1 MNKFEI
7 HQFICRADN
16 YGVLVSDKNSGLT
29 MSVDAPD
36 ALKIDEELEKKKLNL
51 THLLIT
57 HKHQD
62 HIDGI
67 EYLKNKYNC
76 IVLGPESEKD
86 QIPQLDI
93 TLIGDEYI
101 DFSGSPI
108 KVIETP
114 GHTLGHIIFFFER
127 EKILF
132 AGDTLFLMGC
142 GRVFEGTHEQMF
154 ESVKKIRD
162 LPTDTVIYCGHEY
175 SMANAKFALS
185 IYPNN
190 ENIRNRYKYIQKAVS
205 DKKHCLPTTL
215 ELELQTNPF
224 LKYDDPILKNKLGK
238 IKSTD
243 LEVFSETRI
252 QKDNF

>member
-1 MNKFEI
+1 MTKFEI
-7 HQFICRADN
+7 HQFICRTDN
-16 YGVLVSDKNSGLT
+16 YGVLVSDADTGLT

-36 ALKIDEELEKKKLNL
+36 AKRIDEELEKKKLNL

-86 QIPQLDI
+86 QIPHLDI

-108 KVIETP
+108 RVIETP
-114 GHTLGHIIFFFER
+114 GHTLGHIVFFFER

-154 ESVKKIRD
+154 ESIKKIRY
-162 LPTDTVIYCGHEY
+162 LPIDTVIYCGHEY
-175 SMANAKFALS
+175 SLANAKFAIS
-185 IYPNN
+185 IYPDN
-190 ENIRNRYKYIQKAVS
+190 ENIGKRYEHIQKAVS
-205 DKKHCLPTTL
+205 EKKYCLPTTL
-215 ELELQTNPF
+215 ERELRTNPF
-224 LKYDDPILKNKLGK
+224 LMYDDPVLKNKLGK

-243 LEVFSETRI
+243 LEVFSETRT

>member
-1 MNKFEI
+1 
-7 HQFICRADN
+7 
-16 YGVLVSDKNSGLT
+16 
-29 MSVDAPD
+29 
-36 ALKIDEELEKKKLNL
+36 
-51 THLLIT
+51 
-57 HKHQD
+57 
-62 HIDGI
+62 
-67 EYLKNKYNC
+67 
-76 IVLGPESEKD
+76 
-86 QIPQLDI
+86 
-93 TLIGDEYI
+93 
-101 DFSGSPI
+101 
-108 KVIETP
+108 
-114 GHTLGHIIFFFER
+114 
-127 EKILF
+127 
-132 AGDTLFLMGC
+132 MGC

-190 ENIRNRYKYIQKAVS
+190 ENIRNRYKHIQKAVS

-224 LKYDDPILKNKLGK
+224 LMYDDPILKNKLGK

-243 LEVFSETRI
+243 LEVFSETRT

>member
-108 KVIETP
+108 KIIETP

-142 GRVFEGTHEQMF
+142 GRVFEGTFEQMHNSIQKLNQLDP
-154 ESVKKIRD
+154 E
-162 LPTDTVIYCGHEY
+162 TTIYCAHEY
-175 SMANAKFALS
+175 TLANANFAVTVEPQNKVLLERVQE
-185 IYPNN
+185 IKNLRN
-190 ENIRNRYKYIQKAVS
+190 EGK
-205 DKKHCLPTTL
+205 PTIPSTIGL
-215 ELELQTNPF
+215 EKSTNPF
-224 LKYDDPILKNKLGK
+224 LRPMSKDIQANLDMLGAELV
-238 IKSTD
+238 D
-243 LEVFSETRI
+243 VFAETRKR
-252 QKDNF
+252 KDSF